1 MRANWSRR
9 LIVIA
14 IAAAGIGAAVWALRP
29 QPVPVDSAL
38 IDRGTLELVVSEES
52 RTRVREVY
60 TVSAPLGGTVQRS
73 PREVGDEVRGRETVV
88 SVIRP
93 AQPEMLD
100 ARARREAEAAVS
112 AAEATVDLA
121 RAQVREAEAQLAH
134 AESEY
139 TRAVQLHRRGTI
151 SESRFEEVR
160 MSVSTA
166 EARLFS
172 AEATLA
178 VRQRELET
186 ARARLVGPE
195 SDLLAEDD
203 PEACCVLVRAP
214 VNGQILEIHVES
226 EQVVSAGTPLVDIGD
241 PQRLEVVAELLSSDA
256 VRIAAGAPARIDG
269 WGGPELSATVRR
281 VDPAGFTKVSALGI
295 EEQRVRVVLDL
306 DEPPEAR
313 SGLGHDFRV
322 VTHITVERVEDA
334 VLAPIGA
341 LFRRGAAWAVFVI
354 DADDRAQER
363 NIELGPRTTRLAVV
377 EAGLEAGDRVILH
390 PSDRVR
396 DGTRVIERDD

>member
-341 LFRRGAAWAVFVI
+341 LFRRGAAWAVFVV